1 MPNKTA
7 LLVIDAQEGYFDGN
21 ATFLEHPEP
30 LYHIKEA
37 QENLL
42 ILVNQAKKLNYPI
55 LYIKHEGL
63 SLGELHESLLP
74 VAPETI
80 FIWKTEPSSF
90 FNTNL
95 HEILQQYGIEKLILV
110 GYQTD
115 VCIKATAEDALK
127 LHYSV
132 TVVEDAIAA
141 QTEKRHA
148 DALASMDIAIARMS
162 VGSDLAV
169 A

>member
-1 MPNKTA
+1 MPTTTA
-7 LLVIDAQEGYFDGN
+7 LLIIDAQEGYFNGK
-21 ATFLEHPEP
+21 ATFLAQPEP
-30 LYHIKEA
+30 LFNINNA

-42 ILVNQAKKLNYPI
+42 KVVHQARKLGYPI
-55 LYIKHEGL
+55 IFIKHEGL
-63 SLGELHESLLP
+63 ELGEIHESLLP
-74 VAPETI
+74 LEPQDKV
-80 FIWKTEPSSF
+80 IWKAEPSSF

-95 HEILQQYGIEKLILV
+95 HELLQSTNSSKLILV

-115 VCIKATAEDALK
+115 VCIKSTAEDALK

-132 TVVEDAIAA
+132 TVVEDAVAA
-141 QTEKRHA
+141 QTEERHLE
-148 DALASMDIAIARMS
+148 ALRNMDITIARMN

>member
-1 MPNKTA
+1 MPTNTA
-7 LLVIDAQEGYFDGN
+7 LLVIDAQEGYFNGK
-21 ATFLEHPEP
+21 ATFLAQPQP
-30 LYHIKEA
+30 LFHIHAA

-42 ILVNQAKKLNYPI
+42 KVVAQARRIGYPI
-55 LYIKHEGL
+55 IFIKHEGL
-63 SLGELHESLLP
+63 ELGELHESLLP
-74 VAPETI
+74 VQPEDRV
-80 FIWKTEPSSF
+80 IWKTEPSSF

-95 HEILQQYGIEKLILV
+95 HELLQSCHAEKLILV

-115 VCIKATAEDALK
+115 VCIKSTAEDALK

-132 TVVEDAIAA
+132 TVVEDAVAA
-141 QTEKRHA
+141 QTEERHTE
-148 DALASMDIAIARMS
+148 ALKYLNITIARMN